1 MSKDGK
7 RRGGQS
13 KGDDKGRGGDE
24 REINSDCGGLHFLG
38 SLIEK

>member
-1 MSKDGK
+1 MGK

-13 KGDDKGRGGDE
+13 KGHDKGRGGDE

-38 SLIEK
+38 RLIEK

>member
-1 MSKDGK
+1 MGK

-13 KGDDKGRGGDE
+13 KGDDKGRGGGDE